1 MVQAVLVGTCCA
13 PVLVCLVVTEQG
25 GCGGLKAVQNL
36 DFPVG
41 EWVSVGKALLQ
52 RQTSLS
58 AEWGKT

>member
-13 PVLVCLVVTEQG
+13 PVLVCSDVTEQG

-41 EWVSVGKALLQ
+41 KWVSVGKA
-52 RQTSLS
+52 SS
-58 AEWGKT
+58 AETDKPQC